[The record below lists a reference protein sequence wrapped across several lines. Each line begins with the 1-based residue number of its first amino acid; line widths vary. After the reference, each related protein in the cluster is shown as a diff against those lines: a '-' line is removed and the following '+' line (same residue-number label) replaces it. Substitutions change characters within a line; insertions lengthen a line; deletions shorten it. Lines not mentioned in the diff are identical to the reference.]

1 MYHPT
6 DKHLPVFRSRWATA
20 REQQTRSGPI
30 GLVAGERRGRATR
43 GLVRQAKNIFCIW
56 HAEYLCIERFWR
68 RIIFFPRRRV
78 YVSRCTCI
86 RKQVHVCAQP
96 LLFVT
101 RASRALY
108 TIIVKNFRE
117 IVSRNTCSF
126 LEMLR
131 HVEDAHACMHA
142 CMHLTYSSNPNSVGF
157 FFFFFFLSPVTLAT
171 RGFHSFPSLPT
182 EFRRIRDILKY
193 RYNRALV
200 SNSRYTLEERIS
212 VPRTGGKSYLTA
224 DFKFT
229 TFWTYRSAGNIRARN
244 TDGNTLLQRDFV

>member
-1 MYHPT
+1 M
-6 DKHLPVFRSRWATA
+6 F
-20 REQQTRSGPI
+20 
-30 GLVAGERRGRATR
+30 
-43 GLVRQAKNIFCIW
+43 
-56 HAEYLCIERFWR
+56 
-68 RIIFFPRRRV
+68 
-78 YVSRCTCI
+78 
-86 RKQVHVCAQP
+86 
-96 LLFVT
+96 
-101 RASRALY
+101 
-108 TIIVKNFRE
+108 
-117 IVSRNTCSF
+117 VSRNVTSRRGC
-126 LEMLR
+126 
-131 HVEDAHACMHA
+131 ACMHA
-142 CMHLTYSSNPNSVGF
+142 CMHAPHVFLESEFRWF

>member
-30 GLVAGERRGRATR
+30 AGERRGRATR

-78 YVSRCTCI
+78 YVSRCTCVHSHSSSWLERRVRYI
-86 RKQVHVCAQP
+86 RLSLKILGKLCLGTRVRFSKCY
-96 LLFVT
+96 VT
-101 RASRALY
+101 SRM
-108 TIIVKNFRE
+108 R
-117 IVSRNTCSF
+117 
-126 LEMLR
+126 M
-131 HVEDAHACMHA
+131 HACMHA
-142 CMHLTYSSNPNSVGF
+142 CTSRIRRIRIPLV

>member
-1 MYHPT
+1 MYRT
-6 DKHLPVFRSRWATA
+6 FLAT
-20 REQQTRSGPI
+20 
-30 GLVAGERRGRATR
+30 
-43 GLVRQAKNIFCIW
+43 NYIFST
-56 HAEYLCIERFWR
+56 E
-68 RIIFFPRRRV
+68 
-78 YVSRCTCI
+78 TCV

-157 FFFFFFLSPVTLAT
+157 FFFSFFLSPVTLAT

-229 TFWTYRSAGNIRARN
+229 TFWTYRSAENIRARN
-244 TDGNTLLQRDFV
+244 TDRNTLLQRDFV